1 MQRTRALWS
10 LTRWKVA
17 VCLTPDRPTT
27 RTASPA
33 RRPARNARDRRTP
46 AGDWRGP
53 RSAWATNDR
62 PRSTCRGAIR
72 AAGRRSNGRCRI
84 RRRTPAHR
92 RAVRAAPELLPQGI
106 WGPDTLWYA
115 VAFQSPTI
123 FAEGLRPSD
132 LPHTLAHSRAMQ
144 VSRFEQDTTIQ
155 GFQGAER
162 ASVPRTLNSRNP
174 GRGRRC
180 RPGGR
185 PDDWR
190 HQHVEGR
197 PRSDR
202 IGTLRHSGE
211 AISTTLHSLLSP
223 AATTDTVI

>member
-1 MQRTRALWS
+1 MLRKQGAVLADPVEGDRVPNTRSARDENGIACKATCAKRTR
-10 LTRWKVA
+10 
-17 VCLTPDRPTT
+17 
-27 RTASPA
+27 SP
-33 RRPARNARDRRTP
+33 N
-46 AGDWRGP
+46 
-53 RSAWATNDR
+53 
-62 PRSTCRGAIR
+62 
-72 AAGRRSNGRCRI
+72 AGRRLARAAISIGHERSTAINVPWGNPCSRSPVKRPLRI

-92 RAVRAAPELLPQGI
+92 RAVRAAPEPSAPRHLGSGHL
-106 WGPDTLWYA
+106 A
-115 VAFQSPTI
+115 VRGCVPVAHYICREASPL
-123 FAEGLRPSD
+123 G

-144 VSRFEQDTTIQ
+144 VSRFEQDATIQ

-185 PDDWR
+185 PDDSR